1 MTEESKTSTLA
12 CFTTYEQGMYCL
24 ATVQAGIWLDLNMKK
39 TDHIM
44 IENLHKIFVGLYY
57 GPETNIEKK

>member
-1 MTEESKTSTLA
+1 
-12 CFTTYEQGMYCL
+12 MYCL

-44 IENLHKIFVGLYY
+44 IENLHKIFVGLHY